1 MSTDFIIGAT
11 DRGAIVA
18 KAPKLFRRTLAGE
31 ADGQKP
37 HDGDSGFILVVLRP
51 LHRPFDEFRKHRI
64 PGDSLRGQANRW
76 RFLGIAAQQIA
87 LIDAFTKAV
96 AERLRLDIGAAFAQF
111 NHRFGCHARG
121 GYVLRQ
127 RGRNR

>member
-51 LHRPFDEFRKHRI
+51 
-64 PGDSLRGQANRW
+64 QTNRW

-96 AERLRLDIGAAFAQF
+96 AERLRLNVGTAFAQF
-111 NHRFGCHARG
+111 NHGFGCYA
-121 GYVLRQ
+121 
-127 RGRNR
+127 

>member
-18 KAPKLFRRTLAGE
+18 KARKLFRRILAGE

-51 LHRPFDEFRKHRI
+51 LHRPLDEFRKHRI
-64 PGDSLRGQANRW
+64 PRDALRGQTNRW

-87 LIDAFTKAV
+87 LIDALTKAV
-96 AERLRLDIGAAFAQF
+96 AERLRLNVGAAFAQF
-111 NHRFGCHARG
+111 NHGFGCYA
-121 GYVLRQ
+121 
-127 RGRNR
+127 